1 MEKGAIV
8 CRLAP
13 SFIRFGSFEIF
24 ASRKD
29 IKNLKLLTDYTIQYF
44 YPHITSHD
52 ITKYLDFF
60 KEVCQRTIELM
71 LHWQRVGFVHGVM
84 NTDNMSI
91 LGLTI
96 DYGPYG
102 WVEDYDHNWTPNT
115 TDAKGKRYR
124 YGHQG
129 NIALWNLIQLAN
141 ALYPLIED
149 VPALEDILQD
159 FHNAWEMH
167 YPAMLAR
174 KLGLNERFLDHKKLA
189 LDLTNLLT
197 EEETDMTIFYRLI
210 ADAEKT
216 MINTDLFQLI
226 SPAFYNLEVMTNEI
240 KIKWQNWI
248 DRYLICINA
257 DTNSDLER
265 KTKMNNLNPKYVLR
279 NYMAQLAIDAAEKE
293 DYSLIEELYIMLK
306 KPYDDQPE
314 YEKWFAKRPEWAR
327 TKIGCSMLSCSS

>member
-1 MEKGAIV
+1 
-8 CRLAP
+8 
-13 SFIRFGSFEIF
+13 
-24 ASRKD
+24 
-29 IKNLKLLTDYTIQYF
+29 
-44 YPHITSHD
+44 
-52 ITKYLDFF
+52 
-60 KEVCQRTIELM
+60 
-71 LHWQRVGFVHGVM
+71 M